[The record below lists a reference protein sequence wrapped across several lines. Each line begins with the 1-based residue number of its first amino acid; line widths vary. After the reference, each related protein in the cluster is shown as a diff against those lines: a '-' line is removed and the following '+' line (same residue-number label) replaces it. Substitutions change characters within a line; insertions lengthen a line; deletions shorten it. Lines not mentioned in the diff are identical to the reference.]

1 MRRCGIAV
9 GSNSGDRLAHLRAGV
24 YRLLDLLPES
34 RITVIAPL
42 YETDPVD
49 CPPGSQTFYNS
60 VVELECGLSPHE
72 LRELTAQVERLS
84 GRPELRERN
93 APRTLDLDLLYCGDE
108 VVDDAVLTIPHPR
121 LVLRRFVLAP
131 LAEIHPGLVLPGQ
144 KCDVRALLRAL
155 PKGDEVVQVMGV
167 DWLD

>member
-1 MRRCGIAV
+1 M
-9 GSNSGDRLAHLRAGV
+9 AHLRAGV
-24 YRLLDLLPES
+24 NRLLDLLPES
-34 RITVIAPL
+34 KITAVAPL

-49 CPPGSQTFYNS
+49 CPAGSQAFYNS
-60 VVELECGLSPHE
+60 LVELECGLSPHE

-121 LVLRRFVLAP
+121 LVQRRFVLAP
-131 LAEIHPGLVLPGQ
+131 LADIRPAMVLPGQ
-144 KCDVRALLRAL
+144 ERDVRSLLRAL